1 MPTYLSPGVYVEEVP
16 PLARPI
22 AGVGTSTAGFIGVIP
37 DSHIIPNPVTEVAI
51 GVGDGTKDFKL
62 PDYPVD
68 TTSGKF
74 KIRVKGKEV
83 TGATLAN
90 DDAKKEST
98 VTLTT
103 APAPGEKIDG
113 DYIINRKVVAAGEVK
128 LCTSFDEFKKFFGD
142 FSTDAGQS
150 KLAHAVYGFFNNGG
164 SRCYVVRT
172 AAETNITVDF
182 LARTFEPIDEIA
194 IVAAPGITNKTV
206 RADIVTHCQIKTQD
220 RVAIFDCAEI
230 IEDESKNLDLTKLAP
245 DSTGDFLPPKSNF
258 VAFYFP
264 WIQVSDPA
272 TKSQNPQGDGLIYVP
287 PSGHMAGIY
296 ARVDSQRGVYK
307 APANEPVLGAV
318 GLKYSISKAQQDGLN
333 PQGVNVIRPLN
344 GNIYVWGARTIGGDA
359 NGEYKYIST
368 RRYFNFL
375 RESID
380 EGTQF
385 AVFEPNS
392 SALWQRIVRNVGD
405 FLLGQWRDG
414 ALFGDTPKQAF
425 FVRCDASTNPADV
438 RERGQVVTEIGVAIV
453 KPAEFVI
460 FRIQQQTGS

>member
-37 DSHIIPNPVTEVAI
+37 DNHILPNPVTQVAI
-51 GVGDGTKDFKL
+51 GVGDGAKTVFKL

-68 TTSGKF
+68 KTSGKF
-74 KIRVKGKEV
+74 KIRAKGVEV
-83 TGATLAN
+83 TDATLTN

-98 VTLTT
+98 VTLVA
-103 APAPGEKIDG
+103 APAAGEKIDG
-113 DYIINRKVVAAGEVK
+113 DYIINRPVVAAGEVK

-142 FSTDAGQS
+142 FSIDAGQS
-150 KLAHAVYGFFNNGG
+150 RLVHAVYGFFNNGG
-164 SRCYVVRT
+164 SRCYTVRT
-172 AAETNITVDF
+172 AAESNITVDF
-182 LARTFEPIDEIA
+182 LTRTFEPIDEIA
-194 IVAAPGITNKTV
+194 IVAAPGITDKTV
-206 RADIVTHCQIKTQD
+206 RAAIDTHCQIKTQD
-220 RVAIFDCAEI
+220 RVAIFDSAET
-230 IEDESKNLDLTKLAP
+230 IETSNSLDLTKLVLG
-245 DSTGDFLPPKSNF
+245 STGDFLPPTSKF
-258 VAFYFP
+258 AAFYFP
-264 WIQVSDPA
+264 WIQVFDPA
-272 TKSQNPQGDGLIYVP
+272 TKSQNPQGDGLKYVP
-287 PSGHMAGIY
+287 PSGHIAGIY
-296 ARVDSQRGVYK
+296 ARVDSQRGVFK
-307 APANEPVLGAV
+307 APANEPVLGVV

-385 AVFEPNS
+385 AVFEPNTP
-392 SALWQRIVRNVGD
+392 ALWQRIIRNVGD